1 MYNLSRNS
9 SRARIAIGHNGGSR
23 AAELIRLGRAR
34 RLGIGRAGIGNG
46 GFTCPTSSGI
56 PQNCAPPAQVCPEN
70 QRRYIM
76 PFNPDTGFT
85 KTVAAGATTRF
96 VGDPQA
102 LFSPDRLIIASTIAP
117 YFDITDLSIGNVP
130 QSLSTGAV
138 AADIYSEVATDM
150 EFNFK
155 QAYPGLKITIT
166 ARNKSSITQTF
177 QAQLAGFAV
186 AQG

>member
-1 MYNLSRNS
+1 MS
-9 SRARIAIGHNGGSR
+9 IGASGRSM
-23 AAELIRLGRAR
+23 AAEAIARGRQQRA
-34 RLGIGRAGIGNG
+34 ISVGRGRVAVGS
-46 GFTCPTSSGI
+46 GFTCPTSGV
-56 PQNCAPPAQVCPEN
+56 PTTCAPPAQVCPEN

-76 PFNPDTGFT
+76 PFNPDTGYT
-85 KTVAAGATTRF
+85 NTVAAGATTRF

-102 LFSPDRLIIASTIAP
+102 LFQPDRLIIASSIAP

-130 QSLSTGAV
+130 QSLSTGSV

-150 EFNFK
+150 MFNFK